1 MAIKNPKVFFLGE
14 LKPPPKPG
22 TEKENVRPQKI
33 IPVATQE
40 MIAPL
45 DLTGRLFT
53 LDALHCQKTFEIA
66 RQAGNHLLVQAK
78 INQFPPV

>member
-1 MAIKNPKVFFLGE
+1 
-14 LKPPPKPG
+14 
-22 TEKENVRPQKI
+22 
-33 IPVATQE
+33 